1 VELAEHLPVDVDVAS
16 EAVGPALSF
25 ESFFADHHGRLYS
38 ALCATTGNRQEA
50 EELAQEAFLRVWE
63 RWERVSSLENPA
75 GYLYR
80 TAMNLFRKRLRRAK
94 VAMRKAVGQYEPSDA
109 YDVVDARET
118 VIQGLRELTPAQRGA
133 VVLTNLR
140 GFSSEEAADMLGMSA
155 ATVRALASRG
165 RSRMRKA
172 VEA

>member
-1 VELAEHLPVDVDVAS
+1 MEVPGGSAVA
-16 EAVGPALSF
+16 VPALAF
-25 ESFFADHHGRLYS
+25 EGFFADQHARLFA

-50 EELAQEAFLRVWE
+50 EELMQEAFLKLWE
-63 RWERVSSLENPA
+63 RWDRVSGLDDPV

-94 VAMRKAVGQYEPSDA
+94 VAMRKAVGLIETADA
-109 YDVVDARET
+109 FDAVDARET
-118 VIQGLRELTPAQRGA
+118 VIQGLRELSPAQRAA

-140 GFSSEEAADMLGMSA
+140 GFSSEEAADMLGMNA

>member
-1 VELAEHLPVDVDVAS
+1 VEVSGGS
-16 EAVGPALSF
+16 EVAVGMVAF
-25 ESFFADHHGRLYS
+25 DSFFAEHQSRLFS

-50 EELAQEAFLRVWE
+50 EELMQEAFLRMWE
-63 RWERVSSLENPA
+63 RWDRVSRLDDPV

-94 VAMRKAVGQYEPSDA
+94 MAMRKAVGSIDRTDA
-109 YDVVDARET
+109 YDVVDTRET
-118 VIQGLRELTPAQRGA
+118 VIAGLRELTPAQRAA

-140 GFSSEEAADMLGMSA
+140 GFSSEEAAEMLGMNA

-165 RSRMRKA
+165 RSRMRKVVDA
-172 VEA
+172 

>member
-1 VELAEHLPVDVDVAS
+1 VDVVESTPVSVATPIF
-16 EAVGPALSF
+16 EA
-25 ESFFADHHGRLYS
+25 FFALEHGRLFS

-50 EELAQEAFLRVWE
+50 EELMQEAFLRVWE
-63 RWERVSSLENPA
+63 RWDRVSGLDDPV

-94 VAMRKAVGQYEPSDA
+94 VAMRKAVGLVEGADVYEA
-109 YDVVDARET
+109 VDARKT
-118 VIQGLRELTPAQRGA
+118 VIAGLRELSPSQRA
-133 VVLTNLR
+133 VVVLTNLR
-140 GFSSEEAADMLGMSA
+140 GFSSEEAAEMLGISA

-165 RSRMRKA
+165 RAKMRKA